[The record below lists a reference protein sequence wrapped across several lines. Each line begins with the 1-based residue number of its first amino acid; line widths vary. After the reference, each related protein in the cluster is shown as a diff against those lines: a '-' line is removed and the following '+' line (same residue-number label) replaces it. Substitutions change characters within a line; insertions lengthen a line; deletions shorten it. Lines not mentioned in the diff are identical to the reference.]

1 MLFRE
6 LKKIKNNIIRVP
18 HGCDDRYSKKF
29 LKKVEV
35 EVENLKSIKKPRA
48 IYVGTLANWIDYDL
62 LIHSVQSNKNVSF
75 IIIGYVHALAPK
87 DKVEEL
93 LNCTN
98 VFHLGYKKFEELP
111 KYINAS
117 DVCLVPYDQNNL
129 HIQYSTPTKFLDYLA
144 TGSTNSVNKL
154 C

>member
-1 MLFRE
+1 M
-6 LKKIKNNIIRVP
+6 KN
-18 HGCDDRYSKKF
+18 
-29 LKKVEV
+29 
-35 EVENLKSIKKPRA
+35 IKKPRA

-75 IIIGYVHALAPK
+75 LIIGYVHALAPK

-144 TGSTNSVNKL
+144 TGLPIVSTNFVDAKNYKKL
-154 C
+154 YIFS